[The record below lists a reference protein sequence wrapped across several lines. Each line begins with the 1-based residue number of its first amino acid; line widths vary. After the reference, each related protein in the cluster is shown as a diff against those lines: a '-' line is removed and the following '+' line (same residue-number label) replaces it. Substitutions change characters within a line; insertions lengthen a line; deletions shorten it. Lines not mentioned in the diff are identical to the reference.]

1 MKKSIEPRF
10 QPQNEPSK
18 ETIGSSNMVSA
29 KKHNRKKMISEM
41 VNRIVEHFDPEKII
55 LFGSHAR
62 GEAGPDSDVDLLVV
76 MPVQGSKREKQ
87 LEIRALLHGIQLAK
101 DIVVSRPEDFDW
113 RKDIVGTIE
122 YPATKEGKVLYARDR
137 EGNHRRRRV
146 G

>member
-1 MKKSIEPRF
+1 MA
-10 QPQNEPSK
+10 
-18 ETIGSSNMVSA
+18 SA
-29 KKHNRKKMISEM
+29 RERNTRRMISEM

-62 GEAGPDSDVDLLVV
+62 GEAAPDSDVDLLVV
-76 MPVQGSKREKQ
+76 MPVQGSKRAKQ
-87 LEIRALLHGIQLAK
+87 LEIRGLLHGIRLAK
-101 DIVVSRPEDFDW
+101 DIAVSRPEDFDW

-137 EGNHRRRRV
+137 ESNHRRRRV